1 MSSAFFPPPGRHD
14 SHAKDPYPDGSHSHG
29 YTRST
34 IEMPSIIC
42 GLDGRVVWANDA
54 WVRLSGFSRVE
65 ILAFDHLV
73 QLHGPRTD
81 PVAVRA
87 LMQQVAR
94 SQPCSAHLVCYDRSG
109 LPFAHTLR
117 VVPLHAFDGS
127 PRLFRLTSDAVT
139 HNPYECAAHDA
150 HRTVTAIPKQSSVY
164 LTLTHSLV
172 PSISLSPSP
181 GGRPRPRRRREDASP
196 RRSSALRRPR
206 PRQARSIASAP
217 LSSRACRTAQSWCS
231 PSPRC

>member
-1 MSSAFFPPPGRHD
+1 MACKGANSSMSSPSFPPPERHD
-14 SHAKDPYPDGSHSHG
+14 SLAKDAFPDGSHSHV

-65 ILAFDHLV
+65 ILAYDHLV

-87 LMQQVAR
+87 LMQQVAM

-139 HNPYECAAHDA
+139 HNPYECAAHENRDQD
-150 HRTVTAIPKQSSVY
+150 P
-164 LTLTHSLV
+164 
-172 PSISLSPSP
+172 
-181 GGRPRPRRRREDASP
+181 
-196 RRSSALRRPR
+196 
-206 PRQARSIASAP
+206 
-217 LSSRACRTAQSWCS
+217 
-231 PSPRC
+231 